1 MNKNKINTI
10 ILASLL
16 MSAFA
21 AHAQSS
27 EIYRYKDKNGNFIYT
42 DKSPI
47 QKGLEVGVLSKK
59 TGVIKNMSELEA
71 AKNFDKNNE
80 EFLAKEA
87 EIREQE
93 KEQLKKDQ
101 YLLNTYSSTKDIDQ
115 IKQYELDQIDRS
127 IQNDINIISTL
138 KDRRDQLE
146 KEIKTNPKLKAEY
159 DKEYIKLNENIERSQ
174 TNLNKSKEMYKERE
188 KKFNDE
194 KERLT
199 AVLKIVGKNS
209 EEKK

>member
-1 MNKNKINTI
+1 MNKIKINTI
-10 ILASLL
+10 ILSSLL
-16 MSAFA
+16 VTTFA

-42 DKSPI
+42 DKAPI

-87 EIREQE
+87 EIKDKEQ
-93 KEQLKKDQ
+93 EQLKKDQ

-127 IQNDINIISTL
+127 IQNDINIISAL

-146 KEIKTNPKLKAEY
+146 KEIKNNPKLKSEY
-159 DKEYIKLNENIERSQ
+159 DKEYVKLNENIERSQ
-174 TNLNKSKEMYKERE
+174 TNLSKSKEMYKERE

-199 AVLKIVGKNS
+199 AVLKIVGKNT